1 MAKMTLILIG
11 MFFSPSL
18 PPPQGPANNHSD
30 EICIA
35 KVDAEKIL
43 GFPARQTESITLNEH
58 NVVQH
63 KCSWKATKED
73 LNSSLYYLDEQH
85 DNAES
90 AHKVFE
96 DIVVSNRN
104 NSGQSRPEIG
114 DEAWLHS
121 DGTNFCL
128 LMVRK
133 GNKIIRM
140 KVNRLTKE
148 TSVDEMKRIAMA
160 WQ

>member
-1 MAKMTLILIG
+1 MVKMTFILIG
-11 MFFSPSL
+11 LFYSSSFQEPTK
-18 PPPQGPANNHSD
+18 NHSD

-35 KVDAEKIL
+35 KTDVEKIL
-43 GFPARQTESITLNEH
+43 GFTARQTESSTVTEN

-63 KCSWKATKED
+63 KCSWKATTDD
-73 LNSSLYYLDEQH
+73 LNSNFYYIDEEH
-85 DNAES
+85 NNAES

-96 DIVVSNRN
+96 DIVVSNQN
-104 NSGQSRPEIG
+104 NSGHSRPDIG

-133 GNKIIRM
+133 GNKIIRL
-140 KVNRLTKE
+140 KVNRITKE
-148 TSVDEMKRIAMA
+148 TSVDEMKRVAVV

>member
-1 MAKMTLILIG
+1 MAKMTFILIG
-11 MFFSPSL
+11 LFFSSSF
-18 PPPQGPANNHSD
+18 QGPTKNHSD
-30 EICIA
+30 GNCIA
-35 KVDAEKIL
+35 KTDAEKIL
-43 GFPARQTESITLNEH
+43 GFTAHQTENSTVSEN

-63 KCSWKATKED
+63 KCSWKATQDD
-73 LNSSLYYLDEQH
+73 LNSSLYYIDEQH

-96 DIVVSNRN
+96 GIVVSNQN

-148 TSVDEMKRIAMA
+148 TSVDEMKRVATA
-160 WQ
+160 WR

>member
-1 MAKMTLILIG
+1 MTKITFILIG
-11 MFFSPSL
+11 LFFSNSIQVPTKTLSE
-18 PPPQGPANNHSD
+18 

-35 KVDAEKIL
+35 KADAEKIL
-43 GFPARQTESITLNEH
+43 GFPALQTESTILNKE
-58 NVVQH
+58 NVVRHQ
-63 KCSWKATKED
+63 CSWKATQED
-73 LNSSLYYLDEQH
+73 LNSNLYYLDEQY

-96 DIVVSNRN
+96 DILVSNRN
-104 NSGQSRPEIG
+104 NSGQSRPTIG

-148 TSVDEMKRIAMA
+148 TSIEEMKRIALV

>member
-1 MAKMTLILIG
+1 MTKITFILIG
-11 MFFSPSL
+11 LFFSNSIQVPTKTH
-18 PPPQGPANNHSD
+18 PE

-35 KVDAEKIL
+35 KADAEKIL
-43 GFPARQTESITLNEH
+43 GFPALQTESTTLNKD
-58 NVVQH
+58 NVVKHQ
-63 KCSWKATKED
+63 CSWKATQED
-73 LNSSLYYLDEQH
+73 LNSNLYYLDEQY
-85 DNAES
+85 DNVES

-96 DIVVSNRN
+96 DILISNRD
-104 NSGQSRPEIG
+104 NSGQSRPTIG

-148 TSVDEMKRIAMA
+148 TSVEEMKRIAMA